1 MSSRRNRRATAA
13 AAKKSRLGVLALG
26 LACLITPPA
35 TAFVE
40 ADEPDT
46 RPRRAAASL
55 SRYERA
61 LLGRVNGVRSRQGRA
76 RLVPSPGL
84 TAAAELH
91 TRRMVREGFFDHEA
105 PGERPFWR
113 RIERFYPS
121 AGYDYWAV
129 GENLAYGNPSLEPAE
144 VLNEWLASA
153 THRRS
158 ILSPEWREAGLAA
171 VHVASA
177 PGEFEGEPATVVTLD
192 LGVRR
197 K

>member
-1 MSSRRNRRATAA
+1 VSSRRNRRATAA
-13 AAKKSRLGVLALG
+13 AAKSRIGALAVGVS
-26 LACLITPPA
+26 CLLVPPA
-35 TAFVE
+35 SAYVDV
-40 ADEPDT
+40 AGPDT
-46 RPRRAAASL
+46 RPRRVQTFL
-55 SRYERA
+55 SRYERD
-61 LLGRVNGVRSRQGRA
+61 LLARVNGVRARHGRA

-84 TAAAELH
+84 AAAADAH
-91 TRRMVREGFFDHEA
+91 TRRMVREGFFEHEA

-129 GENLAYGNPSLEPAE
+129 GENLAYGSPSLRPAE
-144 VLNEWLASA
+144 VIQEWLGSP

-158 ILSPEWREAGLAA
+158 ILERGWREAGLA
-171 VHVASA
+171 VLHVASA

-197 K
+197 D